1 MLNPSQY
8 FTKYTLEIEWM
19 LVWHPIRSTSSLEKV
34 KARSGVFL
42 HTNTEETFQN
52 GNGSMGHTLGQG
64 SNTEQPGE
72 QLALNNLVHAFIT
85 VGINN
90 RDFEVEFEVVNG
102 SSRRKKK
109 LLLPPDLTQPFM
121 INVQA
126 GGDSRI
132 VTDTMVSLHGV
143 CTTSQ
148 RPNLIDFIFRRNK

>member
-1 MLNPSQY
+1 MLTPTQY

-19 LVWHPIRSTSSLEKV
+19 LVWHPITSASPLEQV
-34 KARSGVFL
+34 KARSGVFF
-42 HTNTEETFQN
+42 HTTTEASFQN
-52 GNGSMGHTLGQG
+52 GNGHTIHTLGQG
-64 SNTEQPGE
+64 SSSE
-72 QLALNNLVHAFIT
+72 QLAFDNLVHAFIT
-85 VGINN
+85 VGVNN

-109 LLLPPDLTQPFM
+109 LSLPPDLTLPFM

-132 VTDTMVSLHGV
+132 VTDTMASLHGV